1 MLLVVSFLY
10 YNVFIKVEFN
20 LLVVCICGILR
31 YGLIRVKINFNVF
44 LCNIYLWIGDSEW
57 L

>member
-20 LLVVCICGILR
+20 LLVVCISDILR
-31 YGLIRVKINFNVF
+31 YDLIRVKINFNVF

>member
-1 MLLVVSFLY
+1 MLFVVSFLY

-20 LLVVCICGILR
+20 LLVVCISGILR

-44 LCNIYLWIGDSEW
+44 LCNIYL
-57 L
+57 